1 MNIRQSTL
9 VLFAAITGLVFS
21 PAGAATLPLERPKNH
36 GGFFSFAFSPDGTL
50 VAGGTGAITSEFNGR
65 KEVAGG
71 EVILWDAKTGKM
83 RRTLGTHGATVNW
96 VAFSGNGA
104 VLASASTENGV
115 VKLWD
120 GKTGAVRH
128 TLELPGELG
137 STSNGAG
144 RLCALSGDGKS
155 IATVAVKL
163 SEMGK
168 LRVRTGDELTVWETA
183 TGRRRWQ
190 LPESNVHALAFS
202 ADGATLSAFAMK
214 VDWKPSA
221 DGSSASGEHTARRF
235 VAWDAGSGK
244 PHFDADAGNSSP
256 EALAFVP
263 ELGLVALDAR
273 KLLVIDPATGVS
285 GKEIE
290 LETKSNLRS
299 IDFSLDGTRFAAVKF
314 MGDGIE
320 FGVTATG
327 KTAGVQEF
335 TRDRFSNVSFSTD
348 FKRAAGVLKFDP
360 VVLDLAPAADPGGR

>member
-1 MNIRQSTL
+1 MNFRQSTI
-9 VLFAAITGLVFS
+9 VLFAAITGPVFS
-21 PAGAATLPLERPKNH
+21 PAGAATLPLARPKNH

-50 VAGGTGAITSEFNGR
+50 VAGGTGAVTSEFNGR
-65 KEVAGG
+65 KDVAGG
-71 EVILWDAKTGKM
+71 EVILWDAKTGKI
-83 RRTLGTHGATVNW
+83 RRTLGTHGATVSW

-104 VLASASTENGV
+104 VLASASADNGV
-115 VKLWD
+115 VKIWD
-120 GKTGAVRH
+120 GKSGALRH
-128 TLELPGELG
+128 TLKLPGELG
-137 STSNGAG
+137 STANGAG

-163 SEMGK
+163 SEMGQM
-168 LRVRTGDELTVWETA
+168 RVRTGDELMVWDTA

-190 LPESNVHALAFS
+190 LPESNVHALTFS
-202 ADGATLSAFAMK
+202 ADGATLAAFAMK

-235 VAWDAGSGK
+235 VAWDAGTGK
-244 PHFDADAGNSSP
+244 QQLDADAGNSSP

-263 ELGLVALDAR
+263 ALGMVALDGR

-285 GKEIE
+285 EKEIK
-290 LETKSNLRS
+290 LETKSTLRS
-299 IDFSLDGTRFAAVKF
+299 IDFSPDGGRFAAVKF

-327 KTAGVQEF
+327 ETTGVQEF
-335 TRDRFSNVSFSTD
+335 TRDRFSNVAFSTD

-360 VVLDLAPAADPGGR
+360 VVLDLAPAPAPNGR